1 MRHNQI
7 TMIAPLD
14 QDQRKSVDALL
25 IEKIGYQRAGRP
37 GNALLRC
44 VSQLHFMSMFT
55 FVAPGGGGNPEGY
68 LVLEANF
75 DGPVDD
81 FLNEFTSQFGE
92 QLGRIFSYCGRHPG
106 EKLTQ
111 FIRRHSY
118 RPECFYV
125 SCPGLT
131 RPDVEIEDQLVRKLQ
146 AEADN
151 LVRASPA
158 AYRDY
163 ETVFKHMHCAA
174 KNGGFLKMPPV
185 RDPLFVRYGQETIM
199 ALSVLTATALIAL
212 CLLAL
217 GRWPPLEEIGRQPL
231 FAATLGLV
239 ILGAAYRLASRE
251 SRMIANG
258 VMLVGLL
265 ASTAGAVAVS
275 RAVPAEVFVASRFA
289 LAGLA
294 VVIGAVGLALYQI
307 DLLERVD
314 GIDTGWISVDHMRDV
329 CRDENSTGCIQN
341 HFINISVVKPGAL
354 RLWTLRLALW
364 FVHLAGI
371 VYFNRGELGGIPSIH
386 FARWI
391 ILDKEEF
398 GLTLLLFLTNYDGG
412 WDSYLGE
419 FVDEAS
425 EGVSGIWSNT
435 GGFPR
440 TWGVII
446 GGGSRFEKQFKAY
459 ARKGQQRSL
468 AWFSAYPNVSVAQKL
483 SNAVVRRALGAN
495 PGNLKNDKQDDLL
508 RRL

>member
-14 QDQRKSVDALL
+14 RDQRQSVDALL
-25 IEKIGYQRAGRP
+25 IEEIGYQRAERP
-37 GNALLRC
+37 GNALLRR
-44 VSQLHFMSMFT
+44 VPQLHFMSMFT
-55 FVAPGGGGNPEGY
+55 FIAPGGGGNPEGY

-81 FLNEFTSQFGE
+81 FLDEFTSQLGE
-92 QLGRIFSYCGRHPG
+92 LLGRIFAYCGRRPG
-106 EKLTQ
+106 EELSQ

-125 SCPGLT
+125 SCPGLA
-131 RPDVEIEDQLVRKLQ
+131 RPQIEVQDQLVRQLQ

-151 LVRASPA
+151 LVSAGPA
-158 AYRDY
+158 ACRDY
-163 ETVFKHMHCAA
+163 ETVFEHMRCAA
-174 KNGGFLKMPPV
+174 KNGGFLKMPLV
-185 RDPLFVRYGQETIM
+185 RDPLLMRYGQEIIM
-199 ALSVLTATALIAL
+199 VLGVLTTLALTVL

-217 GRWPPLEEIGRQPL
+217 GRWPPLEEIERRPL
-231 FAATLGLV
+231 SAAILGLV
-239 ILGAAYRLASRE
+239 ILGVAYRLASRG
-251 SRMIANG
+251 SGILASG
-258 VMLVGLL
+258 VMLLGLL

-275 RAVPAEVFVASRFA
+275 RAVPAEVFMASRFA
-289 LAGLA
+289 LIGLA
-294 VVIGAVGLALYQI
+294 VVVGAVGLALYQI
-307 DLLERVD
+307 DFLERVD
-314 GIDTGWISVDHMRDV
+314 SIDTGWINVDHMRDV
-329 CRDENSTGCIQN
+329 CRDENSPGCMQN
-341 HFINISVVKPGAL
+341 HFINICVVKPGEL
-354 RLWTLRLALW
+354 RLWTLRLMLG

-371 VYFNRGELGGIPSIH
+371 AYFNRGKLGGIPSIH

-391 ILDKEEF
+391 ILDKKEF
-398 GLTLLLFLTNYDGG
+398 GLTLLLFLTNYDGS
-412 WDSYLGE
+412 WDSYLGD

-459 ARKGQQRSL
+459 ARKGQKRSL

-483 SNAVVRRALGAN
+483 SNAAVRRALDAN
-495 PGNLKNDKQDDLL
+495 RGKIKNDEQDELL